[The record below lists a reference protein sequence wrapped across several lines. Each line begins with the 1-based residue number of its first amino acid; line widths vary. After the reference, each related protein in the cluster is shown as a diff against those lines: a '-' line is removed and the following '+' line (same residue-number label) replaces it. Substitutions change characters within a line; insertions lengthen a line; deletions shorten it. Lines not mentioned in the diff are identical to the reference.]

1 MKKISTFASLM
12 RDFCCIFFFIIIF
25 SSFSFAYPQ
34 IGHQFYGY
42 AGSGDTVTAV
52 VGTFSYATDIDSD
65 GYYGYDPLFF
75 VDAASDD
82 IDGAE
87 EGDTITFY
95 VDGTWITAYT
105 FEIGGVTELDLS
117 EAATTT
123 TTAITD
129 SDGDG
134 VPDDEDVC
142 EGYDDTVDTDSDGT
156 PDGCDTDDDGDGVP
170 DSKDICPGYDDTM
183 DSDKDGIPDGCDS
196 DDDNDGT
203 NDSNDSDDDN
213 DGTSDWDDE
222 DEKEDGGA
230 SSGIPCHHDW
240 ECTDW
245 NDCEENGFQT
255 RICFYNGTCAV
266 EGDQQDSRQTCTY
279 MPEEIIVEEEE
290 SCFDGIQN
298 QGERGVDCGGPC
310 DSCPTVP
317 VTETPETNW
326 WYYVVAG
333 VLLLLIVAVILAH
346 KYKDK
351 LEPWWEK
358 VKSKFGKKP
367 AAGTASQVQ
376 QRPVY
381 QQQYAQYRPQMQQY
395 KR

>member
-1 MKKISTFASLM
+1 MKKILTFAYAHGGFLSSFL
-12 RDFCCIFFFIIIF
+12 FFFILF
-25 SSFSFAYPQ
+25 SSVALAYPQ

-42 AGSGDTVTAV
+42 AGEGATVTAV
-52 VGTFSYATDIDSD
+52 VGTLSYATDIDSND
-65 GYYGYDPLFF
+65 YYGYDPLFF

-82 IDGAE
+82 IGGAE

-95 VDGTWITAYT
+95 VDDIEVTSYT

-123 TTAITD
+123 TTATTDTTATAAAEED
-129 SDGDG
+129 SDDDG
-134 VPDDEDVC
+134 VLDSDDVC
-142 EGYDDTVDTDSDGT
+142 SGYDDTLDSDDDGT
-156 PDGCDTDDDGDGVP
+156 PDGCDDDDDNDGS
-170 DSKDICPGYDDTM
+170 D
-183 DSDKDGIPDGCDS
+183 DSDDS

-203 NDSNDSDDDN
+203 Y
-213 DGTSDWDDE
+213 DWDDE
-222 DEKEDGGA
+222 DEEEDGGA

-245 NDCEENGFQT
+245 NECEENGFQT
-255 RICFYNGTCAV
+255 RICFYNGTCAT
-266 EGDQQDSRQTCTY
+266 EGDQPDSRQICTY
-279 MPEEIIVEEEE
+279 VSEEIIVEEEE
-290 SCFDGIQN
+290 NCYDGIQN

-333 VLLLLIVAVILAH
+333 VLLLLIIAVILAH

-351 LEPWWEK
+351 LEPLWEK
-358 VKSKFGKKP
+358 FKSKFGKKP

-376 QRPVY
+376 QRPAY
-381 QQQYAQYRPQMQQY
+381 SQQYGQYRPQMQQY